1 MEHESMDVEQLASL
15 LQRDAREVAKM
26 ASRGHLPGQKV
37 GAKWRFSSA
46 EINHWIESQMHAYTE
61 QELLALEQ
69 HPAAT
74 MTSEPLLVSSLM
86 SETTTAVPLRA
97 GTKGS
102 VLRELSKLAE
112 QSWGMYDADAL
123 LAAIKQRE
131 EMGST
136 AFNNGVAIPHPIRP
150 LSEKAQAEALIAYG
164 RTASGIPFSA
174 GAGGLTDL
182 FFLVACRDHKTHLRV
197 MARLSRLM
205 LKPTFADEL
214 RAADTA
220 PETLAVLEA
229 MERDLVGL

>member
-1 MEHESMDVEQLASL
+1 MTC
-15 LQRDAREVAKM
+15 
-26 ASRGHLPGQKV
+26 ASRSI
-37 GAKWRFSSA
+37 SSTTRVKSLSP
-46 EINHWIESQMHAYTE
+46 NS
-61 QELLALEQ
+61 
-69 HPAAT
+69 AAACSHT
-74 MTSEPLLVSSLM
+74 LS
-86 SETTTAVPLRA
+86 TAVPLRA

-102 VLRELSKLAE
+102 VLRELSKLAD
-112 QSWGMYDADAL
+112 QSWGMYDADTL

-174 GAGGLTDL
+174 GNGGLTDI

-220 PETLAVLEA
+220 LDTLAVLEA